1 MCVRTN
7 SGDDGVATHLSE
19 VHMKKLLDILDRI
32 LMWVAGGLLC
42 LMVSVVLLQVAMR
55 YVFNAPT
62 AWSEELATLLF
73 VWMTMLGIPIALR
86 HQQHIAIDLLAQKS
100 RSRLKKGLR
109 ISSNLFFL
117 GTFAAVAYLSIK
129 ILPAARRQN
138 ISGISDALGINFP
151 LSVTYIAVTVGAVFA
166 IVFAIE
172 KMFEHTQ
179 TGEEK

>member
-1 MCVRTN
+1 M
-7 SGDDGVATHLSE
+7 
-19 VHMKKLLDILDRI
+19 
-32 LMWVAGGLLC
+32 
-42 LMVSVVLLQVAMR
+42 
-55 YVFNAPT
+55 
-62 AWSEELATLLF
+62 
-73 VWMTMLGIPIALR
+73 
-86 HQQHIAIDLLAQKS
+86 
-100 RSRLKKGLR
+100 KKGLR

>member
-19 VHMKKLLDILDRI
+19 VHMKKLLDILDRV

-73 VWMTMLGIPIALR
+73 VWMTML
-86 HQQHIAIDLLAQKS
+86 
-100 RSRLKKGLR
+100 
-109 ISSNLFFL
+109 
-117 GTFAAVAYLSIK
+117 
-129 ILPAARRQN
+129 
-138 ISGISDALGINFP
+138 
-151 LSVTYIAVTVGAVFA
+151 
-166 IVFAIE
+166 
-172 KMFEHTQ
+172 
-179 TGEEK
+179 